1 MTERIIYKDNNGEG
15 KPFRVVQYRAGPEY
29 VVEHPVELSEAV
41 DFIKELAR
49 NENISPASITHQ
61 VEIITMDSELLVLK
75 IWFQGKEV
83 SDMGYERIKYQFL
96 SDGTNYDKESSI
108 YRFRYKQIKIDE
120 DLSEASESPV
130 ISDHNKLEG
139 YDEDCLITDGSLV
152 AQYINGEFR
161 IESRNTE
168 WH

>member
-1 MTERIIYKDNNGEG
+1 M
-15 KPFRVVQYRAGPEY
+15 
-29 VVEHPVELSEAV
+29 V

-83 SDMGYERIKYQFL
+83 KDMGYERIKYQFL
-96 SDGTNYDKESSI
+96 SDGMSEDQDSVI
-108 YRFRYKQIKIDE
+108 YRFRDQQIKTEGDISE
-120 DLSEASESPV
+120 DSESSV

-139 YDEDCLITDGSLV
+139 YDEDCLVVDSSLV

-161 IESRNTE
+161 TESRNTE